1 MDLKPTPPPSSDRL
15 APVAARPTGDTGDDD
30 TAFVDSDDPDAQRL
44 TDALQTGDVAAL
56 TTLLAERPELARAHF
71 GDATMSRTALHVAT
85 DWPGHL
91 PRVGESIA
99 ALIAAGA
106 DPNARFAGGHIET
119 PLHWAASSDDVEAV
133 DALVTA
139 GADLEADGAVLT
151 GGTPLADAVVFAQ
164 WRAARRLLEHGSST
178 TLWQAAALGLIDA
191 VRTALDD
198 TPDLPSDEL
207 DAALWHACRGGS
219 RAIADLLLA
228 RGADPRRVLW
238 DGRTAIDAAH
248 DHALTA
254 AH

>member
-1 MDLKPTPPPSSDRL
+1 
-15 APVAARPTGDTGDDD
+15 VATRRTGDAGEDD
-30 TAFVDSDDPDAQRL
+30 TACVSADDPDAQRL

-56 TTLLAERPELARAHF
+56 TALLAERPELARARF
-71 GDATMSRTALHVAT
+71 GDGTMSRTALHVAT

-91 PRVGESIA
+91 PRVAESIA
-99 ALIAAGA
+99 TLTAAGA
-106 DPNARFAGGHIET
+106 DPNARFAGGHVET

-139 GADLEADGAVLT
+139 GAHIEADGAVLT

-178 TLWQAAALGLIDA
+178 TLWQAAALGLTDT
-191 VRTALDD
+191 VQTVLDG
-198 TPDLPSDEL
+198 TPDLPADEL

-219 RAIADLLLA
+219 RATADLLLT

-238 DGRTAIDAAH
+238 DGKTAIDAAH

-254 AH
+254 AP